1 MRDSYS
7 REINYL
13 KISLTEKCNLR
24 CVYCKDEDNKNE
36 ENVIEDTISVE
47 DFKFLIKNF
56 AQLGIN
62 KIKFVGGEPL
72 LYPYLKEL
80 IHFANMNVI

>member
-7 REINYL
+7 RKINYL

-24 CVYCKDEDNKNE
+24 CVYCKDEDDNNE

-56 AQLGIN
+56 
-62 KIKFVGGEPL
+62 
-72 LYPYLKEL
+72 
-80 IHFANMNVI
+80 

>member
-7 REINYL
+7 RKINYL

-24 CVYCKDEDNKNE
+24 CVYCKDEDDNNE

-56 AQLGIN
+56 ALLGIN
-62 KIKFVGGEPL
+62 
-72 LYPYLKEL
+72 
-80 IHFANMNVI
+80 

>member
-56 AQLGIN
+56 AQL
-62 KIKFVGGEPL
+62 
-72 LYPYLKEL
+72 
-80 IHFANMNVI
+80 

>member
-7 REINYL
+7 RKINYL

-24 CVYCKDEDNKNE
+24 CVYCKDEDDNNE

-62 KIKFVGGEPL
+62 KIKFVGGDP
-72 LYPYLKEL
+72 
-80 IHFANMNVI
+80 FC

>member
-7 REINYL
+7 RKINYL

-24 CVYCKDEDNKNE
+24 CVYCKDEDDNNE

-56 AQLGIN
+56 LFI
-62 KIKFVGGEPL
+62 
-72 LYPYLKEL
+72 
-80 IHFANMNVI
+80 